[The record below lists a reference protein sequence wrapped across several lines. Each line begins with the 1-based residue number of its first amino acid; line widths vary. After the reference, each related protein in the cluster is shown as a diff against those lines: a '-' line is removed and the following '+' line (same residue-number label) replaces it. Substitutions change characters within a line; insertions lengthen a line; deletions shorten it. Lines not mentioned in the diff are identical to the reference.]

1 MAKIA
6 FGGGVSQASGKIG
19 GTVYSRNKGGAYF
32 KNWVV
37 PTNPSTSKQQAQRNL
52 LSLKSA
58 AWRDLTQEQRTA
70 WQTYADNNPILDRLG
85 NSITLTGAQ
94 AYIKINVNR
103 TNAGDAAA
111 QTTPPSA
118 ASFTANIIDTAES
131 LTCDISSEFL
141 RIPLG
146 SGAAADQIIATHCSL
161 PVSAGVSNTN
171 SNMRLIEMHTIT
183 SGEVTAE
190 YYDIF
195 AEYVAYIGSLAG
207 KAGFRINAACQEY
220 DEGTFSTSAKVT
232 GTIEA

>member
-1 MAKIA
+1 M
-6 FGGGVSQASGKIG
+6 
-19 GTVYSRNKGGAYF
+19 
-32 KNWVV
+32 V
-37 PTNPSTSKQQAQRNL
+37 PTNPSTAKQQAQRNL
-52 LSLKSA
+52 LSIKSA
-58 AWRDLTQEQRTA
+58 AWRNLTQEQRTA
-70 WQTYADNNPILDRLG
+70 WQSYADNNPVLDRLG
-85 NSITLTGAQ
+85 NSIVLTGAQ

-111 QTTPPSA
+111 QATPPSA
-118 ASFTANIIDTAES
+118 ASFTADIIDTTAA
-131 LTCDISSEFL
+131 LTCEIAAEFL

-146 SGAAADQIIATHCSL
+146 SGAAADQIVFTHCSL

-171 SNMRLIEMHTIT
+171 SNMRLIEVHTIT
-183 SGEVTAE
+183 AGEVTAE

-220 DEGTFSTSAKVT
+220 DEGIFATSAKIT